1 MTALAQSA
9 NETSTVPPT
18 KLSLL
23 KVSFWPEY
31 DRQSVLGIYKGEL
44 KNSASVPATVK
55 ILIPKGAKVSSTAAI
70 DPDGKFQYDRAWAT
84 HKVTPGTDYDILT
97 YETIYPRFQTELYYQ
112 QLGTDKQR
120 NLNLTF
126 KTSMVSD
133 NLQVEIQKP
142 LRATDFKITPST
154 SNTADNEGFTYYLYN
169 YKNPEVGQET
179 SYTVSYKK
187 DTNQPSTNGQNQP
200 VSPTSRSNTIIGILA
215 ALVLIGGGIGAAI
228 WRAKSVNEAQKKK
241 TKSYPT
247 AKYGKK
253 TKKKH
258 YCADCGAELKKK
270 DKFCPSCGKP
280 V

>member
-1 MTALAQSA
+1 MRKISRLKQLTIFISTIIIILLVPVTALAQSA

-154 SNTADNEGFTYYLYN
+154 SNTADNEG
-169 YKNPEVGQET
+169 
-179 SYTVSYKK
+179 
-187 DTNQPSTNGQNQP
+187 
-200 VSPTSRSNTIIGILA
+200 
-215 ALVLIGGGIGAAI
+215 
-228 WRAKSVNEAQKKK
+228 
-241 TKSYPT
+241 
-247 AKYGKK
+247 
-253 TKKKH
+253 
-258 YCADCGAELKKK
+258 
-270 DKFCPSCGKP
+270 
-280 V
+280 